1 MNTYN
6 EQVYTG
12 GKTLQQYITGVF
24 TTMGLG
30 LGLTALV
37 AFLGYA
43 NLINGGWMYQ
53 LVVSGGYSM
62 VSLVAF
68 IVQIVLCISLSR
80 GLNTMSP
87 GRAKAMFLGYAA
99 ITGFTFS
106 VLPLA
111 FGTATVFTAFLF
123 SAVMY
128 FAAAVIGHFTNVDL
142 SKFSGIFFGG
152 LIALVLVSVLSMFI
166 PALAD
171 SLIVSYIGVLLFLGI
186 TAWDMQ
192 RIKGFYYNTQGDG
205 TLQEN
210 LAIFGAFELYLDF
223 INIFLYVL
231 RIFGR
236 GSSRN

>member
-1 MNTYN
+1 MSEYN
-6 EQVYTG
+6 SQVYTG

-30 LGLTALV
+30 LLLTAVV
-37 AFLGYA
+37 AFLGYY
-43 NLINGGWMYQ
+43 NLISGGWMYQ
-53 LVVSGGYSM
+53 LVMNGGYSILT
-62 VSLVAF
+62 LVLF
-68 IVQIVLCISLSR
+68 VVQISLCIALSR
-80 GLNTMSP
+80 GLQTMNP

-106 VLPLA
+106 ILPLA
-111 FGTATVFTAFLF
+111 FGTATVFTAFAF

-128 FAAAVIGHFTNVDL
+128 FAAAVIGHFTRVDL
-142 SKFSGIFFGG
+142 SKFTGIFIGG
-152 LIALVLVSVLSMFI
+152 LFALILVSILSMFI

-171 SLIVSYIGVLLFLGI
+171 SLVVSYIGVLLFLGI

-192 RIKGFYYNTQGDG
+192 RIKAFYYNTQGND
-205 TLQEN
+205 TLSQN
-210 LAIFGAFELYLDF
+210 LAIYGAFELYLDF